1 MTETPDSPA
10 TCAFVRAD
18 GSLCPGPLEG
28 EGEMCFWYDPEAS
41 KETDDLRGRLQE
53 WAESGESMEGFI
65 LRYGR
70 LEGLRLSMKP
80 SRDLRG
86 ANLFKAS
93 LQGASLYNLDFSGAD
108 LSKADLAGANLN
120 ESVMTGVNLL
130 GANFDGTRLE
140 RVEWGGP
147 CINETQAYQA
157 QSQGRPDEAQASFE
171 EAEEI
176 YRVLRRAYDGAGR
189 FEQAGGFFSREMKMR
204 RMLMPRFSGGRFW
217 SKLVD
222 VFCAYGE
229 SPPRVIVSAMTLNL
243 VVAVI
248 FFLCGVNGPNG
259 PLRLDPALGVLAN
272 VEMYLNCLYYT
283 VVTFT
288 TLGYGEITPP
298 TLFTRHLASTHA
310 FAGAFMMA
318 MFVTVFGKKMTRG

>member
-1 MTETPDSPA
+1 M
-10 TCAFVRAD
+10 
-18 GSLCPGPLEG
+18 
-28 EGEMCFWYDPEAS
+28 
-41 KETDDLRGRLQE
+41 
-53 WAESGESMEGFI
+53 
-65 LRYGR
+65 
-70 LEGLRLSMKP
+70 
-80 SRDLRG
+80 
-86 ANLFKAS
+86 FKAS

-217 SKLVD
+217 SNLVD